1 MRDWSMGGG
10 KGSRYRLV
18 HSPAV
23 ANIKS
28 QIKRNRQNE
37 VRRVRNKAVRSA
49 LKTSA
54 KGVREAAGQGDGDQ
68 TQQLL
73 RAAARDLDKAASKGA
88 VHKRAAARRK
98 SRLARNA
105 ARTPSS

>member
-1 MRDWSMGGG
+1 
-10 KGSRYRLV
+10 
-18 HSPAV
+18 V

-54 KGVREAAGQGDGDQ
+54 KKVEGAVTDGDTNVESLVREAS
-68 TQQLL
+68 
-73 RAAARDLDKAASKGA
+73 RDLDKAASKG
-88 VHKRAAARRK
+88 VLHKRAAARKK
-98 SRLARNA
+98 SRLARA
-105 ARTPSS
+105 AAHSTSA